1 MQESVERVMRRRRVD
16 FSVMVD
22 IVEERGRRARKGMLE
37 QRLWRRRRR
46 RRLRWRVRIEVAEAS
61 LHV

>member
-22 IVEERGRRARKGMLE
+22 IVEERGRRARKGMME
-37 QRLWRRRRR
+37 KRRWRRR